1 MGKTKKLSVGAAVVM
16 LLSGCAAMDAHNVQV
31 RQSKTSAVI
40 GCSPKDIAVEMTG
53 VDTWT
58 ATCRQKVFH
67 CKIVP
72 GVLDTSA
79 ACAPALH

>member
-1 MGKTKKLSVGAAVVM
+1 MGKTKTLSVAATVVT
-16 LLSGCAAMDAHNVQV
+16 LLSGCAGMDAHNVQV

-40 GCSPKDIAVEMTG
+40 GCSPKDIAVEITG

-58 ATCRQKVFH
+58 ATCQQKVFY

-79 ACAPALH
+79 ACAPALQ